1 MWSRTFQRK
10 IKLDGVQGCIQV
22 RRTSAICAT
31 CHISLIS
38 LSWTG
43 LPDKCRTNGVQSL
56 GKRVLAFVEF
66 MERPNHVVR
75 SPWSTEHRGLTLIL
89 AAPLPFLT
97 LQESRS
103 YPDSVAG
110 WVPETRTHAATSK
123 RRLQRGATTDLGS
136 SSSPARGRRYDRSR
150 LSNATIGSGNL
161 GRNGARHRPAILLS
175 RRYIDLGFSSSP
187 ARGRRYIGFGP
198 RHFHGLHTTG
208 HVPAWATEQ
217 PSYLGQDACHLA

>member
-1 MWSRTFQRK
+1 M
-10 IKLDGVQGCIQV
+10 KLDGVQGCIQV

-123 RRLQRGATTDLGS
+123 RRLQRGATS
-136 SSSPARGRRYDRSR
+136 ISV
-150 LSNATIGSGNL
+150 
-161 GRNGARHRPAILLS
+161 S
-175 RRYIDLGFSSSP
+175 RRRPQGDDATTDLGFSSSP

>member
-1 MWSRTFQRK
+1 M
-10 IKLDGVQGCIQV
+10 DGVQGCIQV

-66 MERPNHVVR
+66 IERPNHVVR

-110 WVPETRTHAATSK
+110 WVPGTRTPDRDATGTCPRIHQADVTSMLASRRRPQRGDATTDLDSATQRSVPATSAATGRDIDPRYCYPGATSISVS
-123 RRLQRGATTDLGS
+123 RRRPQGDDATTDLGS
-136 SSSPARGRRYDRSR
+136 
-150 LSNATIGSGNL
+150 
-161 GRNGARHRPAILLS
+161 
-175 RRYIDLGFSSSP
+175 SSSP

-208 HVPAWATEQ
+208 HVPDVT
-217 PSYLGQDACHLA
+217 